1 MDKSKILI
9 VEDDHEIRSLLKTVL
24 GENGYVPYT
33 AWNGVEAVSI
43 FERETFSAVL
53 LDIML
58 PFKSGDEVLRTIRR
72 NSNTPVIMISAK
84 DAVQTK
90 VDVIRMGADDYIT
103 KPFDLDEVLVRIE
116 AVIRRSRGYSKA
128 ETLTYKNL
136 TLSRTDGKAE
146 LNGNSLTL
154 TSKEFD
160 ILELFL
166 QNPTKI
172 FSKSNIF
179 QSIWGDEYSFD
190 ENTVKV
196 HMSNLR
202 SKLKKYDSG
211 EYIETVWGMG
221 YRLK

>member
-1 MDKSKILI
+1 MTKSKILI
-9 VEDDHEIRSLLKTVL
+9 TEDDNEIRNLLKTFL
-24 GENGYVPYT
+24 GENGYAPYT
-33 AWNGVEAVSI
+33 ASDGAEAVSI
-43 FERETFSAVL
+43 FEREKFAAVL

-58 PFKSGDEVLRTIRR
+58 PFKSGDEVLKAIRR
-72 NSNTPVIMISAK
+72 INDTPVIIISAK

-116 AVIRRSRGYSKA
+116 AVIRRSRGYQKSD
-128 ETLTYKNL
+128 TLIYKKL
-136 TLSRTDGKAE
+136 TFSRTEGKAVI
-146 LNGNSLTL
+146 NGHSLTL
-154 TSKEFD
+154 TNKEFD

-166 QNPTKI
+166 KNPTKL

-179 QSIWGDEYSFD
+179 DSIWGGEDSFD

-196 HMSNLR
+196 HISNLR
-202 SKLKKYDSG
+202 AKLKKYDNE

-221 YRLK
+221 YRLL

>member
-1 MDKSKILI
+1 MTKPKVLI
-9 VEDDHEIRSLLKTVL
+9 TEDDHEIRNLLKTFL
-24 GENGYVPYT
+24 SENGYVPC
-33 AWNGVEAVSI
+33 AASNGAEAVSI
-43 FERETFSAVL
+43 FEREIFNAVL

-58 PFKSGDEVLRTIRR
+58 PFKSGDEVLRAIRR
-72 NSNTPVIMISAK
+72 ISDTPVIIISAK

-116 AVIRRSRGYSKA
+116 AVIRRSGGYQKSD
-128 ETLTYKNL
+128 TLTYKKL
-136 TLSRTDGKAE
+136 AFSRSEGKAAI
-146 LNGNSLTL
+146 NGQPLTL
-154 TSKEFD
+154 TNKEFD

-166 QNPTKI
+166 RNPTKL

-179 QSIWGDEYSFD
+179 DSIWGGEDSFD

-196 HMSNLR
+196 HISNLR
-202 SKLKKYDSG
+202 AKLKKYDNE

-221 YRLK
+221 YRLL